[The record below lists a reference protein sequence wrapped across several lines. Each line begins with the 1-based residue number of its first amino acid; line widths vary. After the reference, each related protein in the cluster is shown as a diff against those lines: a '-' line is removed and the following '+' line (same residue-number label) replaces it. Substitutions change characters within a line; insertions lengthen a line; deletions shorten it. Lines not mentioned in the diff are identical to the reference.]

1 MFLLTLAQNS
11 EMVNNFIGRS
21 GTHGSP
27 EEWNPT
33 PGTNGPIDFSADV
46 AKRDAVVEAFKV
58 LACYIARLRLVF

>member
-21 GTHGSP
+21 GRGGP

-33 PGTNGPIDFSADV
+33 PGAKGPIDFSADV
-46 AKRDAVVEAFKV
+46 VKRDAVVEAFKV
-58 LACYIARLRLVF
+58 LPCYTFLLRLVF